1 MNNIKRNLIASV
13 VLTTLAGFS
22 AIAVAG
28 SHHFGGKDV
37 ERNVIKVKAE
47 QGEDVFILVGEN
59 GERNKYELSFEEL
72 ENMDNVAAKLD
83 DLDEVTKTKVLDLL
97 VKAKDSDA
105 KVIEFKDAH
114 MIVDGSETDVFMIKK
129 GNGEDQ
135 VHIEIDVEGAGASG
149 EKHLMIKKLFADGPH
164 SGKRHRIIKQKI
176 NGKKNP
182 TELIKRIIN
191 KAELSAEQIAEIR
204 EALDNK

>member
-1 MNNIKRNLIASV
+1 MKNIKRNLIASV
-13 VLTTLAGFS
+13 VLTSLAGFTAMS
-22 AIAVAG
+22 MAG
-28 SHHFGGKDV
+28 SHHFGDKDV

-47 QGEDVFILVGEN
+47 QGEEVIIVVGEN
-59 GERNKYELSFEEL
+59 GERNKYEISFEEL

-83 DLDEVTKTKVLDLL
+83 DLDEATKTKVMTLL
-97 VKAKDSDA
+97 NKVKDSDS

-114 MIVDGSETDVFMIKK
+114 TIVDGSETGVFMIKK

-135 VHIEIDVEGAGASG
+135 MHIEIDVEGAGVSG
-149 EKHLMIKKLFADGPH
+149 GKHMLVKKFFADGGH
-164 SGKRHRIIKQKI
+164 TGKRHRIIKQKI

-182 TELIKRIIN
+182 TEFIKKIIE
-191 KAELSAEQIAEIR
+191 KADLTDEQIAEIK